1 MLNKYLKA
9 VTAAV
14 LLASCHAA
22 QATIVEVKTNLGN
35 FEINL
40 FDQSTPITVENFLNY
55 ANAERFNDTVMHR
68 SIPGFVIQGGGFK
81 FEQQLPLTATAT
93 NAAIVNEP
101 KWSNVRGTVAM
112 AKQQGNPNSATNQ
125 WFINLS
131 NNAANLDNQNS
142 GFTVFGQV
150 NAQGME
156 VVDAMAALARF
167 NFPSIQ
173 DLPLQNYSS
182 ADRDNNKP
190 LVKSNFITIE
200 SITVV
205 DASPNTADTVAK
217 VPTTATDNT
226 PTPIISSGSAGVVS
240 LLSLMLI
247 ALRRRIVNYCI
258 ND

>member
-1 MLNKYLKA
+1 MLNKYIKT
-9 VTAAV
+9 VTAVA

-40 FDQSTPITVENFLNY
+40 FDQSTPITVDNFLNY
-55 ANAERFNDTVMHR
+55 ANSERFNNTVMHR
-68 SIPGFVIQGGGFK
+68 SIPGFVIQGGGFI

-112 AKQQGNPNSATNQ
+112 AKLQGNPDSATNQ

-131 NNAANLDNQNS
+131 DNAANLDNQNS
-142 GFTVFGQV
+142 GFTVFGHI

-156 VVDAMAALARF
+156 VIDAIAKLARF

-173 DLPLQNYSS
+173 DLPLQNYTA

-190 LVKSNFITIE
+190 LVADNFVTIE

-205 DASPNTADTVAK
+205 DASPNTEDSVAK
-217 VPTTATDNT
+217 IPSTASDNKPGT
-226 PTPIISSGSAGVVS
+226 ILSSGSFGLVS
-240 LLSLMLI
+240 LFSLMLI
-247 ALRRRIVNYCI
+247 AARRRIFN
-258 ND
+258 